1 MNTENTFRTKTGYC
15 HITEDKI
22 ILTRDGII
30 GNLAKA
36 TMGNNI
42 ARPLIIYGLISLGL
56 FFLAFKS
63 FSEGEKVSAN
73 ISLILGLLL
82 VVNIIRSFN
91 NSATPVIDR
100 DRIRDI
106 EFKNAITGATRS
118 YFIIHFENDKG
129 DLKRRL
135 ILLPGS
141 LTNGKEETQKALQ
154 IMTSEFGEIKNG
166 G

>member
-1 MNTENTFRTKTGYC
+1 MDTENTFRTKTGYC

-30 GNLAKA
+30 GNLSKV

-42 ARPLIIYGLISLGL
+42 ARPLIIYGIISLGL

-63 FSEGEKVSAN
+63 FSKGQKISAN
-73 ISLILGLLL
+73 ISLVLGLLL
-82 VVNIIRSFN
+82 VVNIIKSFN

-100 DRIRDI
+100 DKIRDI

-118 YFIIHFENDKG
+118 YFIVHFENDKG
-129 DLKRRL
+129 AVKQRL
-135 ILLPGS
+135 ILLQGR
-141 LTNGKEETQKALQ
+141 
-154 IMTSEFGEIKNG
+154 
-166 G
+166 

>member
-30 GNLAKA
+30 GNFSKV

-42 ARPLIIYGLISLGL
+42 ARPLIIYGLIALGL
-56 FFLAFKS
+56 FFLAYKS
-63 FSEGEKVSAN
+63 FSEGQRVSAN

-82 VVNIIRSFN
+82 VVNIIKNLN

-100 DRIRDI
+100 ERIRDI
-106 EFKNAITGATRS
+106 KFKNAITGATRS

-141 LTNGKEETQKALQ
+141 LTSGKEETQKALQ
-154 IMTSEFGEIKNG
+154 IMTEEFGEIKNG
-166 G
+166 T